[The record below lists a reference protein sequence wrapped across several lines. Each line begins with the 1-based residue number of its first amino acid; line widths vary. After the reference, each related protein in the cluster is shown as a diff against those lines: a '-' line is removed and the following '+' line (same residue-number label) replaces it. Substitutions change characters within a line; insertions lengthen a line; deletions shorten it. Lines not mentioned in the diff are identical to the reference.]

1 MKSRKRRTWEAQTN
15 LDTSNVCYPFCLFA
29 WTFKHFFPGA
39 SSLDSFLAAFSQV
52 KSATSRFFPAPFHP
66 RFVLANVTGPGA
78 AEMLPLH
85 SPDAKLEETLF
96 SAKLR

>member
-1 MKSRKRRTWEAQTN
+1 MKSRKIRTWEAQTN

-29 WTFKHFFPGA
+29 FEHFFPGA

-52 KSATSRFFPAPFHP
+52 KSATSQFFPAPFHP
-66 RFVLANVTGPGA
+66 RFVLANVTCLGT
-78 AEMLPLH
+78 AEMLLLH

-96 SAKLR
+96 SVKLR